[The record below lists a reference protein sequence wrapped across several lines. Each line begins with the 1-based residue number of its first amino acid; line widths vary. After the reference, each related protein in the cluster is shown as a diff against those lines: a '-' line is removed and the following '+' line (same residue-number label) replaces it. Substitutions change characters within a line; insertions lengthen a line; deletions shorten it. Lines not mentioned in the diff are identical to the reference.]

1 MRTRPSKVSLPSN
14 SVPRPRSAW
23 ISPKP
28 VRSFACIVPREIEN
42 AGVGDKQK
50 RPPDG
55 TLDAWAYDYVLGS
68 TLLGKLEPPAPPEDR
83 ALAPASRPLRLEAP
97 GRPPE
102 LEVRSV
108 GVRARRGGLR
118 GEKARARLVH
128 AFHHHELQAA
138 ELMCWALLAF
148 PEAPAAFREGLVR
161 IALDEVRHMGFY
173 REHLTALG
181 YSVGDF
187 PVRDWFWERVP
198 RVTSPAAFV
207 AVMGMGFE
215 GGNLDHA
222 ARFTERFRDV
232 GDDLGA
238 RVQEQVGR
246 EEIAHVRFAVRW
258 FEEFTGKADFE
269 TWARHLPAPLSPMVM
284 RGKPVQRELR
294 LRAGMSEDFVE
305 EMVQWQPAP
314 GS

>member
-1 MRTRPSKVSLPSN
+1 M
-14 SVPRPRSAW
+14 
-23 ISPKP
+23 
-28 VRSFACIVPREIEN
+28 
-42 AGVGDKQK
+42 GDKEK
-50 RPPDG
+50 RPADG
-55 TLDAWAYDYVLGS
+55 TLDAWAYDYVVGD
-68 TLLGKLEPPAPPEDR
+68 TLALKLDPPRPPRDLPLDPDR
-83 ALAPASRPLRLEAP
+83 EALCLSAP

-102 LEVRSV
+102 LEVHV
-108 GVRARRGGLR
+108 QGVRARRGGLR

-128 AFHHHELQAA
+128 AFLHHELQAA

-148 PEAPAAFREGLVR
+148 PETPSAFREGLVR
-161 IALDEVRHMGFY
+161 IALDEVRHMGLY
-173 REHLTALG
+173 RDHLSALG
-181 YSVGDF
+181 YAFGDF

-232 GDDLGA
+232 GDEFGA
-238 RVQEQVGR
+238 QVQDQVGR

-258 FEEFTGKADFE
+258 FEEFTGEADFAA
-269 TWARHLPAPLSPMVM
+269 WVRHLPAPLSPMVM

-294 LRAGMSEDFVE
+294 RRAGMSDEFIE
-305 EMVQWQPAP
+305 EMVRWKPEP